1 MTFYHLVNF
10 RTTPSELYTYE
21 ITSVNLSFPRHGL
34 RHIKPNE
41 LGFFF
46 FFFQSVKINGFYI
59 YFIIFHRVLNHKIL
73 LPFIVV

>member
-34 RHIKPNE
+34 SHIKPNE

-46 FFFQSVKINGFYI
+46 SICEDQWLLYLFYH
-59 YFIIFHRVLNHKIL
+59 FS
-73 LPFIVV
+73 